1 MGPVRLFTLLVSGM
15 LSLATAAPGVAAQVA
30 APSPAQGSVQIH
42 LPGSIR
48 LMNNLNFATLTVTG
62 AGTAT
67 INPNT
72 DVMTTTGGV
81 IRYGG
86 TPYSALFEAV
96 SPIKTVVHVRAP
108 KNAITL
114 TRIGGTQTMQ
124 VNNFVVSGTGSRN
137 VVAKETFTFSVG
149 GTLNVNANQTEG
161 VYTGTFDVEIQ
172 YN

>member
-1 MGPVRLFTLLVSGM
+1 MGPVRLFLLLVSGL
-15 LSLATAAPGVAAQVA
+15 LSLSTAAPGAAAPVA
-30 APSPAQGSVQIH
+30 APSPAQGSVNFYY
-42 LPGSIR
+42 PGSIR
-48 LMNNLNFATLTVTG
+48 LMNNLNFATLGVTG

-81 IRYGG
+81 TRYGG

-96 SPIKTVVHVRAP
+96 SPIKTVVHIRAP
-108 KNAITL
+108 RNAITV
-114 TRIGGTQTMQ
+114 TRVGGTETMQ

-149 GTLNVNANQTEG
+149 GTLNVNANQAEG
-161 VYTGTFDVEIQ
+161 LYTGTFDVEVQ